1 MRTANL
7 DRRPWPRARA
17 GSRPVAHRSSAGF
30 TLTEMMV
37 ALVIMAVGI
46 LAVGRLFIFSKDHA
60 AYGRQ
65 ETMAVALAEEIRE
78 KIMSDNFDDLIT
90 IFDGIDTDS
99 PSSLTTPC
107 QNWADHLEANLGGV
121 EGRGQ
126 IEVMDETE
134 DPEIVAGMV
143 TVLITVSWV
152 EGGKTDA
159 VDMRFSISKMGL

>member
-17 GSRPVAHRSSAGF
+17 GSRPAARQSSAGF

-46 LAVGRLFIFSKDHA
+46 LAVGRMFIFSKDHA
-60 AYGRQ
+60 SYGRQ

-78 KIMSDNFDDLIT
+78 KIMSDNFDDLKT
-90 IFDGIDTDS
+90 IFDGIDTNS

-107 QNWADHLEANLGGV
+107 QTWANHLEENLGGV

-126 IEVMDETE
+126 VEVLDETE

-143 TVLITVSWV
+143 TVVITISWM
-152 EGGKTDA
+152 EGGHTET

>member
-1 MRTANL
+1 MRTANP
-7 DRRPWPRARA
+7 DQWRQPRARA
-17 GSRPVAHRSSAGF
+17 GRAPGGKQASAGF

-46 LAVGRLFIFSKDHA
+46 LSVGRIFIFSKDHA

-90 IFDGIDTDS
+90 IFDGVDTDS

-107 QNWADHLEANLGGV
+107 QNWAHHLDDNLSGV
-121 EGRGQ
+121 QGRGR
-126 IEVMDETE
+126 IEVLDETE
-134 DPEIVAGMV
+134 DAEIFAGMV
-143 TVLITVSWV
+143 TVVIAISWV
-152 EGGKTDA
+152 EGGHTES